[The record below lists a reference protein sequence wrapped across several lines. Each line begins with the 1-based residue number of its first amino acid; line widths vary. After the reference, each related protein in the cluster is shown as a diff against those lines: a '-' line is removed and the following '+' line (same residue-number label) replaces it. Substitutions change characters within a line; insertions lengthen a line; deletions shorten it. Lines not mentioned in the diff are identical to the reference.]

1 MHTRYAPVRRSQV
14 SKLTLPLDLHV
25 LGLPLAF
32 ILSQDQT
39 LHRIFLLFFD
49 VLFKTF
55 CRQKLLL
62 FIFLL
67 IQYVYE
73 LIFFFSL
80 VSQSGCKSKTSFLFS
95 QIYFENIFL
104 VIFKELLRPVSFLK
118 RIAKLQPFFNHFQIY
133 FWKFFVV
140 CKCFKERFLFFN
152 GANIPTLFT
161 NFLIISNLFLLLFFS

>member
-1 MHTRYAPVRRSQV
+1 MRRSQV

-62 FIFLL
+62 FNFLL

-73 LIFFFSL
+73 LVFFFSL
-80 VSQSGCKSKTSFLFS
+80 VSQSGCKSKTSFLNYQNVFDV
-95 QIYFENIFL
+95 FL
-104 VIFKELLRPVSFLK
+104 ES
-118 RIAKLQPFFNHFQIY
+118 
-133 FWKFFVV
+133 FFVGDEG
-140 CKCFKERFLFFN
+140 FEP
-152 GANIPTLFT
+152 PTP
-161 NFLIISNLFLLLFFS
+161 SV